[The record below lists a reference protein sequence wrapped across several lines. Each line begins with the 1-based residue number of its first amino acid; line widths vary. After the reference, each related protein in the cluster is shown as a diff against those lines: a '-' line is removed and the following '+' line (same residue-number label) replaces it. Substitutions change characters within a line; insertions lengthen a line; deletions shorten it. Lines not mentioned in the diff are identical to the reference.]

1 MQKIRSDAL
10 SAQRPREGQ
19 SARSW
24 RLVIIILLGAQL
36 SVSCGGLLPGSSDN
50 GTNPSTGARPA
61 PHFEPGFNLFSV
73 EQDVELGRQSAQQ
86 IAQQVPLLRDEQTV
100 NYVRQLGAR
109 LAARAPG
116 HRFPYQFN
124 VVASREVNAF
134 ALPGGFIFVN
144 AGAIMNARNEGEL
157 AGVMAH
163 EIMHVALRHGTNQA
177 SKAYVAQAGI
187 GIISGILGSGENPD
201 MAQVINTIGGAGAN
215 MVFLK
220 FGRTAETQSDLAGA
234 RIMAEAGYDPRDMA
248 AFFRT
253 LQAQGGQRAPEFL
266 SDHPDP
272 GNRIAAINEAL
283 PNLPISGN
291 PTRDTRD
298 FQQVRARLTGGASR
312 SSLTDSA
319 DPRRTGP
326 SDPSNNRAGTRPPPP
341 SSNLRELT
349 SRDRAFSLRFPDNWD
364 ALTGSANDDANIIIA
379 PRGAY
384 GQTRNGVVVTHG
396 LFVGLLPAQGDL
408 QGTTTRFVQQQI
420 AANPDFQVARQPQ
433 TIEFAG
439 RSGLATVIVGPSTVT
454 GVREMNVIFTT
465 MTGDNRLFYLITIA
479 PEGEVQD
486 YQATFERIIAS
497 LRLTQ

>member
-1 MQKIRSDAL
+1 MDSDKA
-10 SAQRPREGQ
+10 SKRGRAHRGAAQV
-19 SARSW
+19 W
-24 RLVIIILLGAQL
+24 RLLIVVVLLFQFA
-36 SVSCGGLLPGSSDN
+36 SCGGLLPGSSD
-50 GTNPSTGARPA
+50 TDTTPTTGARPA

-283 PNLPISGN
+283 PSLPISGN

-298 FQQVRARLTGGASR
+298 FQQVRARLTGASR

-364 ALTGSANDDANIIIA
+364 ALTGSANDDTNIIIA

-408 QGTTTRFVQQQI
+408 QGTTVRFVQQQI

-454 GVREMNVIFTT
+454 GVREMNVVFTT

-479 PEGEVQD
+479 PEDEVQD

-497 LRLTQ
+497 LRLAQ